1 MLIPAENDSGQTEMD
16 SFSQAEQR
24 SVFRELNKHIRSL
37 VADVLKNFLVQQA
50 DAELSK
56 MEQKGNFPR
65 FPDDE
70 YGKLRK
76 KDFETVT
83 RELYCV
89 EPRIFHKLN
98 DTQEKS
104 LLGFLNLLLSS
115 EE

>member
-1 MLIPAENDSGQTEMD
+1 MD
-16 SFSQAEQR
+16 SFSQVEQR

-37 VADVLKNFLVQQA
+37 VADVLKTFLIQQA
-50 DAELSK
+50 DTELSK

-83 RELYCV
+83 RELSLIKKRYNGW
-89 EPRIFHKLN
+89 IFSCTLN
-98 DTQEKS
+98 KY
-104 LLGFLNLLLSS
+104 
-115 EE
+115 